1 MNQMDNVHAGHR
13 ERMFKKL
20 SANPDSFLEHEVL
33 EVLLFYALPRKDTN
47 PLAHALIRRFGTLD
61 KVFAASKEELKLVDG
76 VGDSVANLITIVGQ
90 SIKMSAKA
98 SARVEP
104 LLAFDKVREE
114 VTKIFLGKS
123 KEFFIVLF
131 LDKKHVKISMFEFS
145 DNNKFEVS
153 ADIPELSKA
162 IAVYKPTYAIVAH
175 NHPSGSARPSVED
188 DFSTKKINLLCEIHG
203 VSLIDHVIYTNKE
216 CYSYHKTRRMEYI
229 KHEADIN
236 KLMLLLKENV

>member
-1 MNQMDNVHAGHR
+1 MNQKDNVHAGHR
-13 ERMFKKL
+13 ERMFKKF

-76 VGDSVANLITIVGQ
+76 VGDNVANLITVVGQ
-90 SIKMSAKA
+90 SIKFVAKN
-98 SARVEP
+98 SGKEQP
-104 LLAFDKVREE
+104 LSAFDKVREE
-114 VTKIFLGKS
+114 IAKIFFGKS
-123 KEFFIVLF
+123 KEFFVVLF
-131 LDKKHVKISMFEFS
+131 LNKNHVKISMLEFT

-162 IAVYKPTYAIVAH
+162 IAVYKPAYAIVAH
-175 NHPSGSARPSVED
+175 NHPSGTARPSMED
-188 DFSTKKINLLCEIHG
+188 DLATKKINLLCEIHG
-203 VSLIDHVIYTNKE
+203 VSLLDHVIYTEDE
-216 CYSYHKTRRMEYI
+216 CYSYHKTRRMEFI

-236 KLMLLLKENV
+236 KLMLLLKENI